1 MRKKV
6 SRVPRSSNFSSKFTL
21 ERHALLTFY
30 AKTTQ
35 RATLQQLFEQIHVRA
50 PRSTHFLRKNSAERH
65 ALATFCPLTKRSATK
80 IRTY

>member
-6 SRVPRSSNFSSKFTL
+6 SRVPRSSNFSSNFTL

-35 RATLQQLFEQIHVRA
+35 RVTLRQLFEQFHARA
-50 PRSTHFLRKNSAERH
+50 PRSAHFLRKYSAERH
-65 ALATFCPLTKRSATK
+65 APATFCPLTKRSATK
-80 IRTY
+80 